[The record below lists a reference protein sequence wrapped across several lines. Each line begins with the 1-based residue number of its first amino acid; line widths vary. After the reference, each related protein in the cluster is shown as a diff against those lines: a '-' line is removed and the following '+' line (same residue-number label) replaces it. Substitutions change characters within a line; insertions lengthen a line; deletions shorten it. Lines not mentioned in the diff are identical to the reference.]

1 MASSPWTPEQAVEI
15 RALEERLVA
24 IANIC
29 QLMFGDY
36 AETVENSRQCLTALG
51 RVLVA
56 KGHIEESEWLAALQE
71 VELGE
76 RVEFTLNDEIQ
87 TALEKIRG
95 IVRRPGEEPV

>member
-15 RALEERLVA
+15 RALQERLVA

-29 QLMFGDY
+29 HLMVADY
-36 AETVENSRQCLTALG
+36 AETLEDSRQCLTALG

-56 KGHIEESEWLAALQE
+56 KGHITENEWLAAQQE

-76 RVEFTLNDEIQ
+76 RAEFTLNDEIQ
-87 TALEKIRG
+87 TALEMIRD
-95 IVRRPGEEPV
+95 IVRDAGKERA